1 VAHNTDGTWQASKEA
16 SKQRSVS
23 VRCVERERE
32 EKKLVVLVA
41 EKEFAAQL
49 YSISQISPNLTAHQ
63 LLRPGDDASAA
74 PSDDRNHN
82 LTVLLTFGI
91 FFSFTLLYLRS
102 RALLLLPKDSPAR
115 RPAP

>member
-1 VAHNTDGTWQASKEA
+1 MAG
-16 SKQRSVS
+16 KQRSKQAKKCL
-23 VRCVERERE
+23 RAACRERE

-41 EKEFAAQL
+41 KKEFAAQL

-63 LLRPGDDASAA
+63 LLRPGDGASAA

-82 LTVLLTFGI
+82 LTVLLTFDI
-91 FFSFTLLYLRS
+91 FFSFTLLYPRS
-102 RALLLLPKDSPAR
+102 RALPLLPKGSPAR